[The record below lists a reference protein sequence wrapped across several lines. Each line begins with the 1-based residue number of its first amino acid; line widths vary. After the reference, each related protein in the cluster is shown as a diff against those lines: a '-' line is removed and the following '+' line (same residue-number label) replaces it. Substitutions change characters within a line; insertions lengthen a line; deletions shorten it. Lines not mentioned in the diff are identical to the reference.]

1 MVKSVFFLIQNYW
14 PMLYGCGC
22 RFESCQWLYS
32 VYTNNKFSH
41 PSYLS
46 CVLAVAPTIV
56 QPKTT
61 RFYGSITV
69 ITLWGRD
76 TGLNWPVYIVQ
87 CTVCTSIHITLYA
100 IPFKLHF
107 VPIFSLKCLKILR
120 VYTTN
125 YSQAAKT
132 RSRQDLQLLK
142 KYFKNIGTS
151 QQISERG
158 DF

>member
-1 MVKSVFFLIQNYW
+1 MKVAGSNLWRIFCVTPRCLLVQCTLLVLWLFKMPGGWVVKAV
-14 PMLYGCGC
+14 
-22 RFESCQWLYS
+22 FESCQWLYS

-76 TGLNWPVYIVQ
+76 TGLNWPVYN
-87 CTVCTSIHITLYA
+87 VCTSTVYICNTIQAL
-100 IPFKLHF
+100 LCSN
-107 VPIFSLKCLKILR
+107 IFFEMFENIKS
-120 VYTTN
+120 VHY
-125 YSQAAKT
+125 
-132 RSRQDLQLLK
+132 QL
-142 KYFKNIGTS
+142 FSGRKN
-151 QQISERG
+151 
-158 DF
+158 